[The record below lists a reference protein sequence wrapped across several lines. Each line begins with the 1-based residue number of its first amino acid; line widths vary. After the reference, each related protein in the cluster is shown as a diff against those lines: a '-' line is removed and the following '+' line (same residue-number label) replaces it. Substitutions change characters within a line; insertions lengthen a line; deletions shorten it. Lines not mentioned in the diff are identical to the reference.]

1 MSLCSVKSVRYA
13 FKARVSHALNRKRDN
28 MLPFNTDDMLF
39 TIPPEKHGSEDL
51 KELLG
56 SHPEVQFVSFVGI
69 DMGGHDTDEKIP
81 TRAFLEDIDNLLT
94 HGVQTDVSSVALPKI
109 ADLSNAKVDII
120 PDLKVNWYV
129 DYNFR
134 NIDGMV
140 GLPVGTLR
148 IPSFLVHNENF
159 ECGSRSILR
168 NAIEY
173 TKKAVLEEMREHPY
187 VFEYIE
193 GADSADEIE
202 KLVLTSATE
211 LEFWVRTPDD
221 KGDREQLFIAQTLK
235 EQYWKRTYGEVRTA
249 LEETLAI
256 LECYGFKVEMGHK
269 EVGGVKAKMSAGGQ
283 YNHVMEQLE
292 IDWKYAD
299 AMQAADNENQVK
311 YVVRD
316 LFTMHGLDV
325 TFMAKPFDGVAG
337 SGEHTHIGLA
347 AKLKNGKMISIFAP
361 KDMKRH
367 FMSPIGFGAL
377 MGILKNYEV
386 INPFISS
393 SNDSLNRLKPGY
405 EAPVCIVTSL
415 GKSVGVPSRNRTVLV
430 GLIRDTKNRLATRF
444 ELRAP
449 NPKSNT
455 YLVIATA
462 YMALVDGVKAVLKAE
477 KTPEE
482 LERSISK
489 KYGEEDFYLEKD
501 REYRSEKDVFDD
513 FTAEEREK
521 LFGRAPATVWENLC
535 AFDHYPEKVEVF
547 GRGDVLP
554 KILFESYRAQI
565 LDQWRLELHDR
576 LIPNTMDF
584 VRATVKCHRDDDF
597 SDYDIKNWLEID
609 RIRHE
614 LAKDTITEKCIL
626 TRTKDA
632 LDNEEYDRASDLQL
646 LIKAKVDQLTDMY
659 NMYKKNLF

>member
-1 MSLCSVKSVRYA
+1 
-13 FKARVSHALNRKRDN
+13 
-28 MLPFNTDDMLF
+28 MLPFNTEKMLF
-39 TIPPEKHGSEDL
+39 TVPPEDHCREKLEPLL
-51 KELLG
+51 KE
-56 SHPEVQFVSFVGI
+56 HPEVQYVSLVGI

-81 TRAFLEDIDNLLT
+81 VRAFIEDMENMLA
-94 HGVQTDVSSVALPKI
+94 HGVQTDGSSVALPKI

-134 NIDGMV
+134 NIDSRT

-148 IPSFLVHNENF
+148 LPSFLIHNESF

-168 NAIEY
+168 NALRY
-173 TKKAVLEEMREHPY
+173 VKKTVIDEMRAHPY
-187 VFEYIE
+187 VFDYIE
-193 GADSADEIE
+193 GVDSVDEIDE
-202 KLVLTSATE
+202 LVVTSATE
-211 LEFWVRTPDD
+211 LEFWVKTPDD

-249 LEETLAI
+249 LEDTLAI
-256 LECYGFKVEMGHK
+256 LDCYGLNVEMGHK
-269 EVGGVKAKMSAGGQ
+269 EVGGVKAKMNAGGQ

-292 IDWKYAD
+292 IDWKYSG
-299 AMQAADNENQVK
+299 AMQAADNENHVK

-316 LFTMHGLDV
+316 LFTLHGLDV

-347 AKLKNGKMISIFAP
+347 ARLKNGKMVSIFAP
-361 KDMKRH
+361 KDMKKH
-367 FMSPIGFGAL
+367 FMSPLGFGAL

-415 GKSVGVPSRNRTVLV
+415 GKSVNQPSRNRTVLV
-430 GLIRDTKNRLATRF
+430 GLIRDSKNRMATRF

-455 YLVIATA
+455 FLVLATA
-462 YMALVDGVKAVLKAE
+462 YMGMVDGIRAVLAAE

-482 LERSISK
+482 LEQSLSK
-489 KYGEEDFYLEKD
+489 KYGEEDFYLERD
-501 REYRSEKDVFDD
+501 REYRSEEDVFEYYSE
-513 FTAEEREK
+513 EEREK
-521 LFGRAPATVWENLC
+521 LFGRAPATVWENLS
-535 AFDHYPEKVEVF
+535 AFDVYPEKVEVF
-547 GRGDVLP
+547 GAGDVLP
-554 KILFESYRAQI
+554 KILFESYKAQI
-565 LDQWRLELHDR
+565 LSQWRLELHDR
-576 LIPNTMDF
+576 LIPNTMEF
-584 VRATVKCHRDDDF
+584 IRACVKCHQDDDF

-614 LAKDTITEKCIL
+614 LAKDTITQKCLL
-626 TRTKDA
+626 TQAKEA
-632 LDNEEYDRASDLQL
+632 LDKEEYDRASELQL
-646 LIKAKVDQLTDMY
+646 EIKSRVDMLTELY
-659 NMYKKNLF
+659 NTYKKNLF